1 MSKESTVS
9 LLTDSDEWAY
19 SWLSERILPNACFIW
34 KNKNISQT
42 EFVFQCN
49 KIVIQNRLDEVATA
63 FSVCFSHD
71 GTRLYAGL
79 DSEYRVFDTLM
90 PGRDSHIVSLG
101 KGYQGGIISTLVA
114 QGNLIAAGSFN
125 RDIALYDHVSDE
137 QIVLLRH
144 AHPSGITQIKFLH
157 DNYFV

>member
-1 MSKESTVS
+1 MK
-9 LLTDSDEWAY
+9 
-19 SWLSERILPNACFIW
+19 
-34 KNKNISQT
+34 KNISQT

-137 QIVLLRH
+137 QIVLLRN

-157 DNYFV
+157 DNYFVSAARKSSDIKVIF